1 MTGQALVASGG
12 TEIEAAGRENLNEF
26 VTFNIAGQ
34 FFGIPVL
41 IVQDILLPENIASIP
56 LAPPE
61 VRGSIN
67 LRGRIVTVIDVRVRL
82 GLESRAITSTTQTE
96 EEVQAVEDQTAEDQA
111 DEDQAAEDLAAN
123 DSDAQ
128 ADEDQSPEA
137 SEVAA
142 LKAHEAVDAVK
153 RKNREHMM
161 GVTVEHQNE
170 LYTLLVDS
178 VGDVIS
184 LSRKNYEGNPST
196 LDPLWR
202 EFASGVYRLD
212 SDLMVVL
219 DVERLLDFNSS
230 SKSSDS

>member
-1 MTGQALVASGG
+1 MTGQELVTSGG
-12 TEIEAAGRENLNEF
+12 TEIDAMNREDLREF
-26 VTFNIAGQ
+26 VTFHIAGQ
-34 FFGIPVL
+34 LFGIPVL

-82 GLESRAITSTTQTE
+82 GLETREIATVTSI
-96 EEVQAVEDQTAEDQA
+96 EDQT
-111 DEDQAAEDLAAN
+111 DEDSAAN
-123 DSDAQ
+123 DSEATE
-128 ADEDQSPEA
+128 ATEA
-137 SEVAA
+137 SDVELTEEEQSDKAA
-142 LKAHEAVDAVK
+142 KAAEAAQRSAHEAVDAVK

-184 LSRKNYEGNPST
+184 LSKQNYEGNPST

-202 EFASGVYRLD
+202 EFSGGVYRLD
-212 SDLMVVL
+212 TDLMVVL
-219 DVERLLDFNSS
+219 DVERLLDF
-230 SKSSDS
+230 KGSD

>member
-1 MTGQALVASGG
+1 MSAQALVTTDDDDE
-12 TEIEAAGRENLNEF
+12 TEIDDNVREF

-34 FFGIPVL
+34 LFGIPVL
-41 IVQDILLPENIASIP
+41 IVQDILLPEKIASIP

-82 GLESRAITSTTQTE
+82 GLERRAISKAAEQAKLAE
-96 EEVQAVEDQTAEDQA
+96 ASGDSDSDSDVVVAEPVQAKVR
-111 DEDQAAEDLAAN
+111 N
-123 DSDAQ
+123 
-128 ADEDQSPEA
+128 
-137 SEVAA
+137 
-142 LKAHEAVDAVK
+142 
-153 RKNREHMM
+153 HMM
-161 GVTVEHQNE
+161 GVTVEQHNE

-184 LSRKNYEGNPST
+184 LNKKSYEGNPGT

-212 SDLMVVL
+212 TDLMVVL
-219 DVERLLDFNSS
+219 DVERLLDI
-230 SKSSDS
+230 KM